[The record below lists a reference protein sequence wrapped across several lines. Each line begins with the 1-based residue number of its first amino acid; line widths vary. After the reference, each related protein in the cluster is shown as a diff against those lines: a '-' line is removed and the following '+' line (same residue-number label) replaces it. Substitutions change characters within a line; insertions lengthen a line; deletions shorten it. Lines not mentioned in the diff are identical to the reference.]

1 MSFLLAHIF
10 FPWFDEAIGKNV
22 IPKATSLVRE
32 LPEKG
37 AEVICHLEQNIE
49 ALIMENQSYYYK
61 VSFIDETGIE
71 REGYV
76 AKRNLKII
84 NQEKTSDEQPT
95 VSGNNSSSFNKN
107 YESVPKSYPPPIK
120 KSPQALIFQDLRG
133 FTISL
138 ELNRPR
144 RLPRAII

>member
-84 NQEKTSDEQPT
+84 NQEKLLM
-95 VSGNNSSSFNKN
+95 NNQLYQEIILHLLIRIMNLYPNRTHRQLKN
-107 YESVPKSYPPPIK
+107 
-120 KSPQALIFQDLRG
+120 
-133 FTISL
+133 
-138 ELNRPR
+138 PR
-144 RLPRAII
+144 KP